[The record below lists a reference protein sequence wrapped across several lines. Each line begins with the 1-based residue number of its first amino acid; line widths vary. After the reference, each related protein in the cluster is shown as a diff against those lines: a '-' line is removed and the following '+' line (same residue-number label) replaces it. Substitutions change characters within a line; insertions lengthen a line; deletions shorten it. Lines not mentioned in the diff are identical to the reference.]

1 MIRKCVIEDASQ
13 ICNIYNPY
21 ITDTSITFEQT
32 PVSEH
37 EMQYR
42 ISELTAS
49 LPWYV
54 FEQNGTVLGFSYA
67 SKWKGRCAYRYSVEL
82 TVYVSQDNRG
92 KGIGKLLYQDLI
104 DRLKCEF
111 KMHAIMAG
119 IALPNEASIALHER
133 FGFQKVAHFKEVGFK
148 FDKLIDVGYWELLLQ

>member
-1 MIRKCVIEDASQ
+1 MIRKCTIEDASS
-13 ICNIYNPY
+13 ICRIYDHYVAN
-21 ITDTSITFEQT
+21 TSITFEQT
-32 PVSEH
+32 QVNEH
-37 EMQYR
+37 EMKKR
-42 ISELTAS
+42 ISEINAS

-54 FEQNGTVLGFSYA
+54 FEQDGSVLGFAYA
-67 SKWKGRCAYRYSVEL
+67 SKWKGRCAYRYSVES
-82 TVYVSQDNRG
+82 TVHARQDNTS
-92 KGIGKLLYQDLI
+92 KGIGKLLYQHLI
-104 DRLKCEF
+104 DSLKYEC